1 MSEFVYQTAPKCS
14 DIYNLEML
22 KVRTFVSIG
31 ACIVLSDKFERM
43 EYMVCGF

>member
-14 DIYNLEML
+14 DICNLEML